1 MACHVLGY
9 LGEISDAQLKSG
21 KFANYKMGDYL
32 GKCGVE
38 LAWEKYLR
46 GRRGSRRIEVDA
58 YGRELGQ
65 MDSVF
70 PTPGA
75 NITLTLD
82 NRMQREAEACLE
94 GQVGAI
100 VALDPKTGKVLA
112 LASSPTFS
120 QEAFERGLTTQE
132 WQKINND
139 KTHPLE
145 NRTLKGQYPP
155 GSTFKIV
162 MAVAGLEEKVITPG
176 TII

>member
-1 MACHVLGY
+1 
-9 LGEISDAQLKSG
+9 
-21 KFANYKMGDYL
+21 
-32 GKCGVE
+32 
-38 LAWEKYLR
+38 
-46 GRRGSRRIEVDA
+46 
-58 YGRELGQ
+58 
-65 MDSVF
+65 MDRVVPS
-70 PTPGA
+70 PGA
-75 NITLTLD
+75 NIYLTLD

-94 GQVGAI
+94 GQEGAI
-100 VALDPKTGKVLA
+100 VALDPKTGRVLA

-145 NRTLKGQYPP
+145 NRTLRGQYPP

-176 TII
+176 TILEDNLLEAKRNNYLAAVCPSAFAEARYSRF